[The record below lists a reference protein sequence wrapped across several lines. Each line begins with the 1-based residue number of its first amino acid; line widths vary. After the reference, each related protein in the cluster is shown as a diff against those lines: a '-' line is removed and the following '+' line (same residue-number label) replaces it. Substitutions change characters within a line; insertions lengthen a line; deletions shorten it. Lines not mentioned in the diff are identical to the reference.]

1 MERTSA
7 EHSPA
12 AVVAAGDIQVEE
24 EVGAGHTL
32 VAEEEVGADRNLVAE
47 GEAGAGRTLAAR
59 IHLVVVE
66 VGVARREVQVERRGV
81 RVVARG
87 MELMAHRELPAQ
99 QQCRQIRVKLR
110 KL

>member
-1 MERTSA
+1 VERTSA

-32 VAEEEVGADRNLVAE
+32 VAEEEVGADHNLVAE
-47 GEAGAGRTLAAR
+47 EAGAGRTLAAR